1 MRSINNDISEKNL
14 RFIKTQRIRIKKLEE
29 EAEQDNQMLDQ
40 YKSDIKDLQEK
51 LTLTSKSI
59 EINDE
64 KIKELEK
71 Y

>member
-1 MRSINNDISEKNL
+1 
-14 RFIKTQRIRIKKLEE
+14 
-29 EAEQDNQMLDQ
+29 MLDQ